1 MASSHHVSIQ
11 TFRSAVAADDLQ
23 LSYGGFV
30 SLACQPIFSTF
41 APLDCNASMDYR
53 SGRIIVCGITVI
65 CMTLM
70 PHQSPETPLA
80 GRSAIAVHAARKDGS
95 ACYVRPL

>member
-1 MASSHHVSIQ
+1 
-11 TFRSAVAADDLQ
+11 
-23 LSYGGFV
+23 
-30 SLACQPIFSTF
+30 
-41 APLDCNASMDYR
+41 MDYR